1 MVYLLETTASVR
13 NDGRRLALLD
23 AQSQIFFGFVRLP
36 ETARM
41 RTSIIGR
48 QIFLPYLDKARSTS
62 IETTVVAS
70 SYPTRAKAM
79 TFLTEDLFPID
90 ACAYITW
97 MYPVVDILVST
108 TRFGKYVQTGLNFD
122 PSGLSERIAS

>member
-23 AQSQIFFGFVRLP
+23 AQSQIFFVFVRLM

-79 TFLTEDLFPID
+79 TFLIEDLFPID